1 MSSPPLPYWRL
12 SSFYFWY
19 YAALGAFTPYFA
31 QWLHDLGQDAIAISA
46 LMALWYGTRV
56 VAPAAWSAQTSASPH
71 PMRWLRTGA
80 VLTVAGFAGFLQV
93 DSFIA
98 LFAVMLVFSF
108 FCNAIMPQF
117 EAITLDTLGEQRAQY
132 GRLRVWGSIG
142 FILVTLGYGW
152 LIERHGT
159 AFLPALMLPLLA
171 ATALSTFVN
180 RMPEVHRHAEQG
192 PGLRLALKRPGV
204 PAFLAVAMLMQI
216 GFGPYYVFFTLHL
229 GQNGHGTD
237 QIGALWALGVLA
249 EIALFLLAPRLLQ
262 RYGALRLISIC
273 LGATALRWLATA
285 LWPQSLPVLVVMQG
299 LHALSFGIFHA
310 SCMQLATQYFPG
322 RLGSHGQALL
332 YVVSSGIGGVIGSG
346 SAGLAWELGGG
357 LAAFAMGAVASA
369 AGLGLALRLR
379 HPDALSEGLTNS
391 PVPGSTAIRADE
403 PA

>member
-1 MSSPPLPYWRL
+1 
-12 SSFYFWY
+12 
-19 YAALGAFTPYFA
+19 
-31 QWLHDLGQDAIAISA
+31 
-46 LMALWYGTRV
+46 
-56 VAPAAWSAQTSASPH
+56 
-71 PMRWLRTGA
+71 MRS
-80 VLTVAGFAGFLQV
+80 
-93 DSFIA
+93 DCI
-98 LFAVMLVFSF
+98 
-108 FCNAIMPQF
+108 
-117 EAITLDTLGEQRAQY
+117 
-132 GRLRVWGSIG
+132 GS
-142 FILVTLGYGW
+142 T
-152 LIERHGT
+152 
-159 AFLPALMLPLLA
+159 
-171 ATALSTFVN
+171 
-180 RMPEVHRHAEQG
+180 
-192 PGLRLALKRPGV
+192 
-204 PAFLAVAMLMQI
+204 
-216 GFGPYYVFFTLHL
+216 
-229 GQNGHGTD
+229 
-237 QIGALWALGVLA
+237 
-249 EIALFLLAPRLLQ
+249 FLLAPRLLQ